1 MRKWICGILAALVLM
16 TGAFAALADSEG
28 TVVQASCSVVKSG
41 AYHLVYCYG
50 QIHNNTNQIICL
62 ERGTF
67 ELQSGEQS
75 LVSQDVDQIWPYF
88 INPGEDGY
96 VFDMVAFEPDESGNP
111 VMPQITGLSYD
122 ITYMTVD
129 EKFAAKDLSA
139 VAEIEQDA
147 GGGLTVVCTLTNDND
162 EAAYDPTVAFA
173 LYTDGGAMVYADGM
187 TLRNVGLPAG
197 ETMLMRFPVDDAIA
211 EQWTTYGA
219 NITGVQV
226 NASFSSGTD

>member
-1 MRKWICGILAALVLM
+1 MRKWICGVLAALM
-16 TGAFAALADSEG
+16 IMAGAFAALADSEG

-111 VMPQITGLSYD
+111 VVPQITGLSYD

-197 ETMLMRFPVDDAIA
+197 ETMLMRFPVDDAIT